1 MKPPIIAVFAVLVG
15 LLASCSS
22 SDERVSHPTVAMLTL
37 EQPKPGWTG
46 GEKNPHE
53 LVLRAVDSQPVSDP
67 FIRAGKLL
75 SPGWHTLTLGAQ
87 GHAAAAMGARFG
99 GDTAATMGA
108 RFDAN
113 ASSRYNRTLSVNL
126 QLDHDYVARMKKHKD
141 HYDYVIEDVTTG
153 RVIARSKD

>member
-1 MKPPIIAVFAVLVG
+1 
-15 LLASCSS
+15 
-22 SDERVSHPTVAMLTL
+22 
-37 EQPKPGWTG
+37 
-46 GEKNPHE
+46 
-53 LVLRAVDSQPVSDP
+53 
-67 FIRAGKLL
+67 
-75 SPGWHTLTLGAQ
+75 
-87 GHAAAAMGARFG
+87 MGARFG